1 MSEGPEAATIRVT
14 WRKSAIGYSV
24 DMKATI
30 QSLGFRKLQQ
40 TRDLPDTPAVR
51 GMLKKVDFLVA
62 VQGGAADPGSPGQR
76 PQGGSPPSDQG
87 GAADLG
93 SPGQR
98 PRRARYKI
106 PRARSAKKH
115 SRGR

>member
-1 MSEGPEAATIRVT
+1 MSGNPEAATIRAT

-51 GMLKKVDFLVA
+51 GMLKKVDFLVG
-62 VQGGAADPGSPGQR
+62 VEDESW
-76 PQGGSPPSDQG
+76 
-87 GAADLG
+87 
-93 SPGQR
+93 QR
-98 PRRARYKI
+98 PRRGRYKT

-115 SRGR
+115 ARGR

>member
-1 MSEGPEAATIRVT
+1 MSPADPATIRAT

-30 QSLGFRKLQQ
+30 QSLGFRRLNQ

-62 VQGGAADPGSPGQR
+62 VDGQ
-76 PQGGSPPSDQG
+76 PWEPPK
-87 GAADLG
+87 
-93 SPGQR
+93 
-98 PRRARYKI
+98 RARFKI
-106 PRARSAKKH
+106 PRVRSDKKH
-115 SRGR
+115 ARGR

>member
-1 MSEGPEAATIRVT
+1 MSGNPEAATIRAT

-76 PQGGSPPSDQG
+76 PQGGIPLSKQDESW
-87 GAADLG
+87 
-93 SPGQR
+93 QR
-98 PRRARYKI
+98 PRRGRYKT

-115 SRGR
+115 ARGR

>member
-1 MSEGPEAATIRVT
+1 MSAGSQAVSIRAT
-14 WRKSAIGYSV
+14 WKKSAIGYSE

-51 GMLKKVDFLVA
+51 GMLKKVGFLVS
-62 VQGGAADPGSPGQR
+62 VEGEPWQP
-76 PQGGSPPSDQG
+76 
-87 GAADLG
+87 
-93 SPGQR
+93 
-98 PRRARYKI
+98 PRRGRYKT